1 MRVGLFDH
9 FGYAVAVT
17 VTDDHE
23 VVDRRRIALVA
34 DDVTD
39 APVHYDIRN
48 LDDDDAVA
56 LLERWRTSVR
66 EVVRAELEGLP
77 AGIVEMCLRDF
88 PDEYPND
95 PSTLRNDPYNG
106 RADAIFYRQLLANEP
121 VATHPLVRIHP
132 VTGRPAVFLGGAF
145 MRGIAGMHV
154 EESDALLGFLQS
166 RLHDPN
172 LQVRWRWRQHDVA
185 MWDERCTNHRGLS
198 DHFPQHRLVRRV
210 VVGEGVPVG
219 PRA

>member
-48 LDDDDAVA
+48 LDDDAAVA

-66 EVVRAELEGLP
+66 EVVRAELDGLP

-95 PSTLRNDPYNG
+95 PSTLRNDPYNA
-106 RADAIFYRQLLANEP
+106 RADAVFYRQLLAEAADARGWSVFQFDAKSIEGEAAAVIGVIP
-121 VATHPLVRIHP
+121 KLGPPWSKERAVRY
-132 VTGRPAVFLGGAF
+132 L
-145 MRGIAGMHV
+145 
-154 EESDALLGFLQS
+154 
-166 RLHDPN
+166 
-172 LQVRWRWRQHDVA
+172 
-185 MWDERCTNHRGLS
+185 C
-198 DHFPQHRLVRRV
+198 
-210 VVGEGVPVG
+210 
-219 PRA
+219 